1 MIPVVESAEL
11 CAFHMPTPCKMAF
24 CKESHRDPQPTGC
37 RRSRLGESPIPPPT
51 MPLFRAARHGASLP
65 EGAVSAA
72 RRTKGRKGIKGR
84 SDFPVTW
91 MVGHVRKANIPPLV
105 LAVSVRSPPVRVGRP
120 TGTL

>member
-51 MPLFRAARHGASLP
+51 MPLFRVARHGASLP

-72 RRTKGRKGIKGR
+72 RRGSRGAAMFVHPSDGI
-84 SDFPVTW
+84 PVMFAKRTF
-91 MVGHVRKANIPPLV
+91 HP
-105 LAVSVRSPPVRVGRP
+105 SS
-120 TGTL
+120 